1 MVENIVHIIIKD
13 LYSIHKSYV
22 HNMIIEISRQHVY
35 SIWYF
40 IVNNANAIEQG
51 EPPI

>member
-1 MVENIVHIIIKD
+1 MAENIVQIIIKD
-13 LYSIHKSYV
+13 LYSIHKSYL
-22 HNMIIEISRQHVY
+22 HNMIIEISRQYVY

-40 IVNNANAIEQG
+40 IVNNANPIEQE